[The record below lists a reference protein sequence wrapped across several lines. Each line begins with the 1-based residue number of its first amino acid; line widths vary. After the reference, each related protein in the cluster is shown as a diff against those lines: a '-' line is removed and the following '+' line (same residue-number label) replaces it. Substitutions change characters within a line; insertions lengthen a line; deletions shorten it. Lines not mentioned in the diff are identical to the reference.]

1 MRQIRVLLVEDH
13 PVVLR
18 GLRALVAEYEDFE
31 VVGEAPTA
39 EEAVA
44 MACALRP
51 DVTVLPVRL
60 GGTHSGIELC
70 CTIKSVSGARVVVF
84 TSFTRTVDVQIAMLA
99 GADALVSK
107 TAASES
113 FISAL
118 RQVTVGGQA
127 LVLGPGVEPASD
139 ARRFAD
145 AQGLTK
151 QEDRILGFIIE
162 GLTNQIIAER
172 LSVEVSTV
180 KTHVRSILRKLGVEN
195 RKDLF
200 KQSDQY
206 CNGSGVSGWP
216 RRR

>member
-1 MRQIRVLLVEDH
+1 MKFHTLPRRAMSMRQIRVLLVEDH

-44 MACALRP
+44 MAGALRP

-70 CTIKSVSGARVVVF
+70 RTIKSVSGARVVVF

-127 LVLGPGVEPASD
+127 LVLGPVSSRPPTRGASPT
-139 ARRFAD
+139 RRASPSRRT
-145 AQGLTK
+145 G
-151 QEDRILGFIIE
+151 
-162 GLTNQIIAER
+162 
-172 LSVEVSTV
+172 S
-180 KTHVRSILRKLGVEN
+180 
-195 RKDLF
+195 
-200 KQSDQY
+200 SD
-206 CNGSGVSGWP
+206 SSS
-216 RRR
+216 RA